1 MKLNLASWNYVKLFK
16 TMKTYKSLYI
26 MVLTVAAVGLGIGG
40 CDSTG
45 PSKSGQITPK
55 APVSSGGT
63 VVFRESNGGF
73 YGILTDKGGQFEP
86 KNLDPRFRTD
96 GLRISFTGQ
105 LDTTQ
110 LGDHHWGNPI
120 ELANVIATK

>member
-1 MKLNLASWNYVKLFK
+1 MRHTLK
-16 TMKTYKSLYI
+16 TMKTYKSLCI
-26 MVLTVAAVGLGIGG
+26 MMFAALMLTVNLTG

-45 PSKSGQITPK
+45 PSKAGQNMQQ

-63 VVFRESNGGF
+63 VVFRETGGGF

-86 KNLDPRFRTD
+86 KNLDARFRTD

-105 LDTTQ
+105 LDTTK
-110 LGDHHWGNPI
+110 LGNHHWGNPI